1 MKNLFYIVIF
11 FGIICGF
18 FVPYFHVFIPVI
30 PYFIGIMLYLN
41 YLDLTPEWNKLIRK
55 ELIVTVF
62 LSVIFMPLLVYHVLS
77 IGMADEYRMGLFLT
91 AIAPSGI
98 LMLVFAK
105 FVPKKD
111 FNLIISN
118 FLVLQFG
125 IIFYLPLMLEWV
137 IGTTVQIESSRLFLQ
152 TAAII
157 LIPYIANLVS
167 KRVLTEPVLRMI
179 KRTAKGIIPVMVFL
193 IISSSINGVA
203 EEIIWDVSL
212 VRIAVI
218 TLSIFLIQGGAAYG
232 AGYFL
237 GDRSIRNT
245 MCLIASSR
253 NIQLILGIALINF
266 PPLVV
271 VPLVFAIFFHH
282 LTNALWLWLFRK

>member
-1 MKNLFYIVIF
+1 M
-11 FGIICGF
+11 
-18 FVPYFHVFIPVI
+18 PYFHVLIPAI

-41 YLDLTPEWNKLIRK
+41 YLDISPDWTKLIRK
-55 ELIVTVF
+55 ELIVTLS
-62 LSVIFMPLLVYHVLS
+62 LSVFIIPLLVYHVLS
-77 IGMADEYRMGLFLT
+77 VGMENEYRTGLFLV

-118 FLVLQFG
+118 FLILTFG
-125 IIFYLPLMLEWV
+125 IIIYLPLMLKWV
-137 IGTTVQIESSRLFLQ
+137 IGATVEIDSSRLFLQ

-157 LIPYIANLVS
+157 LIPYMISLIS
-167 KRVLTEPVLRMI
+167 KKFLNESILLKFKNV
-179 KRTAKGIIPVMVFL
+179 AKGVIPAMVFL
-193 IISSSINGVA
+193 IISSSINGIA
-203 EEIIWDVSL
+203 DEITWDLSL
-212 VRIAVI
+212 IRIAVI

-232 AGYFL
+232 AGVML

-253 NIQLILGIALINF
+253 NIQLMLGIALINF

-282 LTNALWLWLFRK
+282 ITNAFWLWLFRN